1 MGLSEG
7 NLRLTGPTRRDWVSM
22 SAPRNLPE
30 ASRSEL

>member
-7 NLRLTGPTRRDWVSM
+7 DLRLTGPFRRVGVSM
-22 SAPRNLPE
+22 SAPHNLPE